1 MSARSIPATT
11 TGFFIA
17 PRRNGS
23 PSSCVEGGDK
33 VGQWTG
39 VVLAPQGGVRFGRRR
54 IGIFRI
60 WNGQSE
66 NVPLEL
72 YATVRQLVFSDGLSR
87 RQVARQLGISRDS
100 VAKMRRYAPPPSYV
114 RTQPVSFPKLG
125 PLTGAIDAILE
136 ADQKAPVKQRHT
148 AKRI

>member
-11 TGFFIA
+11 TDFFIA
-17 PRRNGS
+17 SRRNGS

-33 VGQWTG
+33 VSQWTG
-39 VVLAPQGGVRFGRRR
+39 VVLAPQGGIKFGHRR
-54 IGIFRI
+54 IGLFRI
-60 WNGQSE
+60 WKGRSE

-100 VAKMRRYAPPPSYV
+100 VAKMCRYAVPPSYV

-125 PLTGAIDAILE
+125 PLIGVL
-136 ADQKAPVKQRHT
+136 
-148 AKRI
+148 